1 MSLEKLL
8 SKVKT
13 DFLPASKARTRDY
26 VANYELKD
34 YFRDDVPQEYRDKFS
49 KGLDRITEEVTTKYE
64 SELRGIVRT
73 PIGKGTMALAVANQI
88 SYLADVIPG
97 GNVAKFVYDMF
108 RAKTITEIPAL
119 YRYFKK
125 AETWYGGL
133 YDVAKHLVLKPV
145 RYLLPIIGPM
155 LESGA
160 FERAVKR
167 RVRKEVVRRFAEA
180 YGKYE
185 PVEDRLKERVKEP
198 LRGHVYIKE
207 KEEDLVGV

>member
-8 SKVKT
+8 AKVKT

-26 VANYELKD
+26 VEKYELKD
-34 YFRDDVPQEYRDKFS
+34 YFKDDVPQEYRDKFS
-49 KGLDRITEEVTTKYE
+49 KGLDRITDEVTDKYA
-64 SELRGIVRT
+64 SELRSLVRT
-73 PIGKGTMALAVANQI
+73 PIGKTTMALAVANHLR
-88 SYLADVIPG
+88 YYADVVPA
-97 GNVAKFVYDMF
+97 GNVARLVFDLF
-108 RAKTITEIPAL
+108 TAKTIAEVPAL

-145 RYLLPIIGPM
+145 RYLLPVIGPM

-160 FERAVKR
+160 FERMVKR
-167 RVRKEVVRRFAEA
+167 RVRKEVVRRFAES

-185 PVEDRLKERVKEP
+185 PLEERLAQRVKEP
-198 LRGHVYIKE
+198 LREHVYVKAAA
-207 KEEDLVGV
+207 